1 MLHKTRGII
10 FKTTDYSESS
20 VIVQIFTEKFGLQ
33 SYIINGAKK
42 PRAKIRQNAL
52 QPLHLVDMVV
62 YHKPA
67 GNIQRISELRQT
79 PVFQSIPYDMVK
91 RSLVLFLNEVLYRSI
106 RQQSADEVLFEYVYH
121 SIELLDRMSDST
133 ANFHLYFLL
142 RLTRFMGF
150 YPDNTGAS
158 SSEFFDL
165 KSGSYCNSRP
175 EHFLILEAPYTSY
188 WRTLLNSSFENPTQ
202 IAISSNERRFL
213 LEKLLDYYR
222 LHIDNFGEIRSHRI
236 LEEVLSVT

>member
-33 SYIINGAKK
+33 SYMINGVKK
-42 PRAKIRQNAL
+42 PRAKIRQSSL
-52 QPLHLVDMVV
+52 QPLHLADLVV

-67 GNIQRISELRQT
+67 GNIQRISELRQV
-79 PVFQSIPYDMVK
+79 PVFQSIPYNVVK
-91 RSLVLFLNEVLYRSI
+91 SSLVMFLNEVLYKAI
-106 RQQSADEVLFEYVYH
+106 RDQSADEVLFEYIYH
-121 SIELLDRMSDST
+121 SIELLDRMNEGI

-142 RLTRFMGF
+142 RLTRFLGF
-150 YPDNTGAS
+150 YPDKTNAS

-165 KSGSYCNSRP
+165 QSGSYSKFQP
-175 EHFLILEAPYTSY
+175 SHPFILQGSH
-188 WRTLLNSSFENPTQ
+188 TLLWTALLSSRFEDLSK
-202 IAISSNERRFL
+202 IDISSGQRKFL

-222 LHIDNFGEIRSHRI
+222 LHIDNFGEVRSHKI
-236 LEEVLSVT
+236 LEEVLS